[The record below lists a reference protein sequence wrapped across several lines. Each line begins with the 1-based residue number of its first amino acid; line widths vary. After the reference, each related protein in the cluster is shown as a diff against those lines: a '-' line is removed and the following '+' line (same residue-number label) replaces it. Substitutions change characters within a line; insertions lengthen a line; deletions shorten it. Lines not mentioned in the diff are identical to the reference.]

1 MSAYYNR
8 SLVSS
13 SVVLADIQ
21 VCDAFPGIVGAL
33 LVNMAS
39 AAALNRYW
47 IPHWDIHKKVITQEL
62 QYYLGPNATVR
73 PYTLEV
79 WSMVEPLN
87 TGG

>member
-1 MSAYYNR
+1 MPTYYNR
-8 SLVSS
+8 SLVSA

-21 VCDAFPGIVGAL
+21 VRDALPGISAL
-33 LVNMAS
+33 LVNMSS

-47 IPHWDIHKKVITQEL
+47 IPHWDIHKKIITQEL

-79 WSMVEPLN
+79 WSMVETLSA
-87 TGG
+87 GD